1 MVALFHAMTFAG
13 VDVEAGE
20 PPPGFVRLA
29 SIAPTI
35 RQDMRYAGPANFVGR
50 AVPGYLT
57 AECWLRREAAAALAA
72 VEADLAPQGLGLVV
86 FDCYRPQRAVD
97 FFVRWS
103 RDPGEQGRKAEHFP
117 LVDKSRLL
125 PGGYLASLSAHSRG
139 AAVDVGL
146 AQTAGGR
153 AYRLLDM
160 GTPFD
165 FFDER
170 SQTMSG
176 LIPAEARRNR
186 LILRSAMARH
196 GFRNYGREW
205 WHFAL
210 PLAYPGAHLDVPI
223 AP

>member
-1 MVALFHAMTFAG
+1 MLTALAILALAG
-13 VDVEAGE
+13 GAAAAGA
-20 PPPGFVRLA
+20 PPHGFVRLA
-29 SIAPTI
+29 AVAPTI

-50 AVPGYLT
+50 VVPGYGA
-57 AECWLRREAAAALAA
+57 AECWLRREAAEALAA
-72 VEADLAPQGLGLVV
+72 VEADLAPHGLGLVV

-103 RDPGEQGRKAEHFP
+103 RDPAEQGRKAEHYPF
-117 LVDKSRLL
+117 VDKSRLYA
-125 PGGYLASLSAHSRG
+125 GGYLASLSAHSRG
-139 AAVDVGL
+139 VAVDVGL

-153 AYRLLDM
+153 TYRLLDM

-170 SQTMSG
+170 SQTMSEFVST
-176 LIPAEARRNR
+176 EARRNR
-186 LILRSAMARH
+186 LVLRSAMARR

-210 PLAYPGAHLDVPI
+210 PLAYPGVHLDVPI
-223 AP
+223 E